1 MKKID
6 RLVLTI
12 QEKYQFNGD
21 IVDDTTFEELMAI
34 KKEYPEGIDMNSSD
48 MLEKY
53 NHAFN
58 WLAENAY
65 NHLKKQ
71 CHIDILEENTCINE
85 DEEAEYKRNEMMNDD
100 FAFRMKEY
108 LDKIK
113 AAKNVVNE

>member
-12 QEKYQFNGD
+12 QEKYQFSGD
-21 IVDDTTFEELMAI
+21 IVDDITYEELMTM
-34 KKEYPEGIDMNSSD
+34 KKEYPDGVDMNSSD
-48 MLEKY
+48 MLDKY
-53 NHAFN
+53 NHVFN

-65 NHLKKQ
+65 NHLKKN
-71 CHIDILEENTCINE
+71 CTIDILKENTCINE
-85 DEEAEYKRNEMMNDD
+85 DEEEEYKRKEMMNDD
-100 FAFRMKEY
+100 FALRMKEY